1 MRYMVIHF
9 FKRQLHIAIIIR
21 IVNIVAPIM
30 HGQKIDKAEISIIVL
45 MFFKVLEQNR
55 QFEQLYKKAI
65 VQANQKYKYVYG
77 QFFHTTKLESPAS
90 ENKSILKF
98 NL

>member
-1 MRYMVIHF
+1 
-9 FKRQLHIAIIIR
+9 
-21 IVNIVAPIM
+21 M

-45 MFFKVLEQNR
+45 MFFKVLKQNR

-65 VQANQKYKYVYG
+65 VQANQQYEYVYG
-77 QFFHTTKLESPAS
+77 QFFHMTKLERPFL